1 MSVYEQLF
9 LPTLSAIL
17 TEGTTVPIVGPA
29 STALDAAKLM
39 LEKKTSAVMVCND
52 AGEMVGIFTSKDLMR
67 RVVAEGIDPKL
78 ALLTDVMT
86 TNPYSATLGTT
97 ILETLHS
104 MHNGRFL
111 HVPVFDENVKLVGLV
126 DVLQV
131 TCGVVQQMGTFQLAK
146 NDNVQPLWDKF
157 RNSLNQSEAA
167 EGEEQDDGNDS
178 EAVVVEEHDNGS
190 STSGLTENAPPMRES
205 GPVVGRQTWDEFVES
220 YSLITHDPTDPT
232 APDNPAQEGTPNVFV
247 YKLADCYGTNH
258 RFTSSAESLKDLLRD
273 VQNRLGDHT
282 IRKVHY
288 VDDEGDHV
296 RAMVLCSALGFLNV
310 ILTVLYVH
318 LLIQVLLFKDDDL
331 KDAVTRAKTW
341 GNKYIR
347 LIVPYRV
354 SRIGERGVRGATRHA
369 FAHRNDSALG
379 MVYYAAAAAA
389 IAGASFLLSRRK

>member
-1 MSVYEQLF
+1 M
-9 LPTLSAIL
+9 
-17 TEGTTVPIVGPA
+17 VPIVGPA

-52 AGEMVGIFTSKDLMR
+52 AREMVGIFTSKDLMR

-131 TCGVVQQMGTFQLAK
+131 TCGVVQQMGNFQLAK

-157 RNSLNQSEAA
+157 RNSLNHSETV
-167 EGEEQDDGNDS
+167 EGEEQDDGNDG
-178 EAVVVEEHDNGS
+178 EAVVVDEHGNES
-190 STSGLTENAPPMRES
+190 SSSVSANNAPLRES
-205 GPVVGRQTWDEFVES
+205 GLVVGGQTWDEFVES
-220 YSLITHDPTDPT
+220 NSLITHDPTDPT
-232 APDNPAQEGTPNVFV
+232 APDNPAQDGTPNVFV

-296 RAMVLCSALGFLNV
+296 SFLLVGFVALELFGWEFNIVVYVLLNQ
-310 ILTVLYVH
+310 I
-318 LLIQVLLFKDDDL
+318 LLFKDDDL

>member
-1 MSVYEQLF
+1 MIENVYVQLF

-17 TEGTTVPIVGPA
+17 TEGTTVPIVGPS

-67 RVVAEGIDPKL
+67 RVVGEGIDPKL
-78 ALLTDVMT
+78 AQLTDVMT

-157 RNSLNQSEAA
+157 RSSLNQSEATKGE

-178 EAVVVEEHDNGS
+178 ELVVVEEHDNES
-190 STSGLTENAPPMRES
+190 STSGITSNAPPMRES
-205 GPVVGRQTWDEFVES
+205 GPVVGRQTWDAFVES
-220 YSLITHDPTDPT
+220 HSLLTHDPTDPT
-232 APDNPAQEGTPNVFV
+232 SPDNPAQEGTPNVFV

-296 RAMVLCSALGFLNV
+296 REMVQPVC
-310 ILTVLYVH
+310 
-318 LLIQVLLFKDDDL
+318 
-331 KDAVTRAKTW
+331 
-341 GNKYIR
+341 
-347 LIVPYRV
+347 
-354 SRIGERGVRGATRHA
+354 
-369 FAHRNDSALG
+369 
-379 MVYYAAAAAA
+379 
-389 IAGASFLLSRRK
+389 